1 MKKSL
6 VMAFTV
12 LALAA
17 SSAVADAG
25 TITLALT
32 SDHCSGT
39 CAGAGEGGPA
49 QTSFGTITLTDTVA
63 GSVAVNITLLNGNK
77 FVATGFDGVVGFN
90 LINNPTVSYTGVT
103 SGFTGLPYKPY
114 DKFDGFGTFEYAIAA
129 NFGNGAGNAVAGPL
143 NFTVTGTGL
152 TAASFL
158 EKSTAG
164 DDQAYFAVDIL
175 SGSNGKT
182 GLVDASV
189 ASVPDTP
196 VPDGG
201 STAAL
206 LGSALLAFGVVR
218 GKLSKS

>member
-17 SSAVADAG
+17 SSAVADAA
-25 TITLALT
+25 TITLDLT
-32 SDHCSGT
+32 SDHCTGT
-39 CAGAGEGGPA
+39 CGGAVGGAVA
-49 QTSFGTITLTDTVA
+49 QTSFGTVTLTDTVA
-63 GSVAVNITLLNGNK
+63 GTVAVNITLLNGNR
-77 FVATGFDGVVGFN
+77 FVTTGFDGVVGFN
-90 LINNPTVSYTGVT
+90 LIGNPSVSYTGVT
-103 SGFTGLPYKPY
+103 SGFVGQNYGPYTQ
-114 DKFDGFGTFEYAIAA
+114 FDGFGTFEYAITAT
-129 NFGNGAGNAVAGPL
+129 FGNGAPGVAGPL
-143 NFTVTGTGL
+143 NFTVTGAGL
-152 TAASFL
+152 TSASFL

-164 DDQAYFAVDIL
+164 DDLAYFGVDIL
-175 SGSNGKT
+175 SGTTGKT

-206 LGSALLAFGVVR
+206 LGSALLAFGIVR
-218 GKLSKS
+218 GKRSKA